1 MENLYVL
8 FKSAIT
14 RGAEH
19 LLDQTRSTLVQLLPS
34 DSGEPIAAG
43 WQHSLTTSS
52 SRPVLNQYGTT
63 AVICGCCPSVLRKE
77 KERKKIPK
85 GMEGRAGARAGA
97 PLQPGSGLCLRA
109 AVRG

>member
-63 AVICGCCPSVLRKE
+63 AVICGCSVWMLP
-77 KERKKIPK
+77 I
-85 GMEGRAGARAGA
+85 
-97 PLQPGSGLCLRA
+97 CIT
-109 AVRG
+109 